1 MTLAKTYKSLSFAS
15 AVKQKTKTSSNTIIM
30 RFHLTLALILAA
42 AQAVKIDSSVL
53 AQVNASCEPN
63 CEPSGDDFDPDTDHP
78 VKMEIDVT
86 KDVIADVAPIVEEA
100 LAEQGVKA
108 ALEAVTGADLTENL
122 IDDVIIPCF
131 EVTAAE
137 ELLNVDAVVEAEK
150 ELNPDEKITVVDD
163 LPETAD
169 VVAAVKEQL
178 EENHGEDGVELKT
191 GAEVDLNF
199 TEEQIANAS
208 VTTLDNGV
216 GGEVA
221 LITLP
226 VSEVAAKVK
235 ETLATEEPRSA
246 GDINEEVSEELV
258 ADEASEMVDAL
269 AEDAEKEE

>member
-1 MTLAKTYKSLSFAS
+1 M
-15 AVKQKTKTSSNTIIM
+15 
-30 RFHLTLALILAA
+30 
-42 AQAVKIDSSVL
+42 
-53 AQVNASCEPN
+53 
-63 CEPSGDDFDPDTDHP
+63 G
-78 VKMEIDVT
+78 

-100 LAEQGVKA
+100 LSEQGVKA

-122 IDDVIIPCF
+122 MDEVIIPCL
-131 EVTAAE
+131 EVTAAD
-137 ELLNVDAVVEAEK
+137 ELLNVDAAVEEA
-150 ELNPDEKITVVDD
+150 
-163 LPETAD
+163 
-169 VVAAVKEQL
+169 L
-178 EENHGEDGVELKT
+178 EENHADDGVELKT

-235 ETLATEEPRSA
+235 ETLATEAPRSA
-246 GDINEEVSEELV
+246 GDINEEVTEELV